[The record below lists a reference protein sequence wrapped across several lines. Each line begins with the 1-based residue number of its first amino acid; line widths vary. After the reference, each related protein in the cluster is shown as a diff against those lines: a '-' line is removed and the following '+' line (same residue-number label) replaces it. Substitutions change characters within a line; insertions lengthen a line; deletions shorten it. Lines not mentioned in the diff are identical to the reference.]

1 MIELL
6 RDWRRPINF
15 GLFIVC
21 ALLLAGAYYLEYV
34 VGLEPCPLCIFQ
46 RLAFLVMALVLLIAA
61 AHHPRGLGAK
71 VYGVL
76 LLAAAGTGIALALR
90 HLYLQSLPP
99 DQVPACGPGFDYM
112 LDTFPLLEV
121 IRTVLSGSGECAEVQ
136 KVWGLTI
143 PAWTL
148 MGYLGIGGLGVLTNF
163 AGRSGRRA

>member
-1 MIELL
+1 MITML

-15 GLFIVC
+15 GLFVVC
-21 ALLLAGAYYLEYV
+21 ALLLAWAYYLQYV

-46 RLAFLVMALVLLIAA
+46 RMAFLAMAVVLLIAA
-61 AHHPRGLGAK
+61 AHHPRGWGAK

-76 LLAAAGTGIALALR
+76 LLVAAGTGVALAVR

-99 DQVPACGPGFDYM
+99 DQVPACGPGLDYM
-112 LDTFPLLEV
+112 LDSFPLLEV

-148 MGYLGIGGLGVLTNF
+148 MGYVGIGGLGVLSNF
-163 AGRSGRRA
+163 AGDRRRG

>member
-1 MIELL
+1 MITML

-21 ALLLAGAYYLEYV
+21 ALLLAWAYYLQYV
-34 VGLEPCPLCIFQ
+34 EGLEPCPLCIFQ
-46 RLAFLVMALVLLIAA
+46 RLAFLAMAVVLLVAA
-61 AHHPRGLGAK
+61 AHHPRGWGSN

-76 LLAAAGTGIALALR
+76 LLAAAGTGVALALR

-99 DQVPACGPGFDYM
+99 DQVPACGPGLDYM
-112 LDTFPLLEV
+112 LDAFPLLDV

-148 MGYLGIGGLGVLTNF
+148 MGYVGIGGLGMLANF
-163 AGRSGRRA
+163 SGARRRG